1 MKKPKGKQ
9 PSLPPGARNMTRKPT
24 LKTIAEMSGLA
35 VATVSRALND
45 APDIGGDTK
54 KLVRRIAADIG
65 YVPNRAGVR
74 LRTGRTNVITLVLST
89 EPDMMDHTARLIT
102 SIAEELRDSPYHLTI
117 TPFFADQDPMQP
129 VRYIVETGSADAVIL
144 NQTKPDDPRVRY
156 LAEKR
161 FPFAT
166 HGRTEMG
173 IEHSWF
179 DFDNGAYGRLA
190 VGALADRGARNIVMI
205 APPLAHTYA
214 HHMIDAGRAAA
225 AERGVGFR
233 VAHRATSDSPNEL
246 VRACVETR
254 LTENPEVDAYVT
266 GSAKSAMATTA
277 AVEALGREIGKDM
290 QIFTK
295 EAVPIMH
302 MFRPAILAVQEDV
315 SLAGRFLARAGMRAI
330 REPDAPPMQALEV
343 PSADGSNSRVVS
355 PDPESADAQ
364 RAIGG
369 LVAEP
374 GGRSRVDGA

>member
-1 MKKPKGKQ
+1 MKKPRAK
-9 PSLPPGARNMTRKPT
+9 PPTLPAGGRNVTRKPT

-45 APDIGGDTK
+45 APDIGADTK

-74 LRTGRTNVITLVLST
+74 LRTGRTNVITLLLST
-89 EPDMMDHTARLIT
+89 EPDTMDHTARLIT
-102 SIAEELRDSPYHLTI
+102 SIAEELRDTPYHLTI
-117 TPFFADQDPMQP
+117 TPFFPDQDPMQP
-129 VRYIVETGSADAVIL
+129 VRYIVETGSADAVIM

-179 DFDNGAYGRLA
+179 DFDNAAYGRMA
-190 VGALADRGARNIVMI
+190 VDALADRGARNIVMI
-205 APPLAHTYA
+205 APPLEHTYA
-214 HHMIDAGRAAA
+214 HHMIDAARAAA
-225 AERGVGFR
+225 AERGVAFR
-233 VAHRATSDSPNEL
+233 VAHRSTSDSPNAL

-254 LTENPEVDAYVT
+254 LRETPEVDAYIT
-266 GSAKSAMATTA
+266 GSAKSAMAATA
-277 AVEALGREIGKDM
+277 AVEALGREIGTDM

-295 EAVPIMH
+295 EAVPLMH
-302 MFRPAILAVQEDV
+302 MFRPAILTVAEDV
-315 SLAGRFLARAGMRAI
+315 AQAGRFLARAAMQAI

-343 PSADGSNSRVVS
+343 PVADGAASTVVC
-355 PDPESADAQ
+355 PDTEFADAA
-364 RAIGG
+364 RTMAN
-369 LVAEP
+369 VARTGHAESDP
-374 GGRSRVDGA
+374 